1 MTMNCK
7 WPNLS
12 IIRMLSSS
20 YPSPVLSA
28 ECSVSAL
35 LQELRGSVICDLCW
49 PVQGRIY
56 SQGLEGW
63 EHRRVKL
70 LHIVE

>member
-12 IIRMLSSS
+12 IILMLSSS
-20 YPSPVLSA
+20 YPSPVLCA
-28 ECSVSAL
+28 VQCVSAL
-35 LQELRGSVICDLCW
+35 LQELRGSVIW
-49 PVQGRIY
+49 HVQGRIY

-63 EHRRVKL
+63 EQRRVKL